1 MVYETQCSRTVG
13 GTEMTKL
20 TALDLYILTD
30 TLLHSLQ
37 FGNWTGSAT
46 EEARNGVL
54 KKLQCIM
61 NGIEVE
67 LSTEEKATS

>member
-1 MVYETQCSRTVG
+1 
-13 GTEMTKL
+13 MTKL
-20 TALDLYILTD
+20 TTLDLYILTD

-61 NGIEVE
+61 SEIEVE

>member
-1 MVYETQCSRTVG
+1 MLRRNW
-13 GTEMTKL
+13 GTMTKL

>member
-1 MVYETQCSRTVG
+1 M
-13 GTEMTKL
+13 TERRNQRNQEQTAMTKL
-20 TALDLYILTD
+20 TTLDLYIITD

-67 LSTEEKATS
+67 LSTEQND